1 MENTETRSAL
11 FTVRDAEDALIRFT
25 FILFLILGGIVLHE
39 IILEGRAW
47 LDAVYVM
54 LRSKPQAL
62 AWATGLTMS
71 IEGGMIMFSRL
82 QDYRDRR
89 KRRLDK
95 ALAEGIAKGKAEGIA
110 EGKAEGIAEGKAEG
124 IARGRA
130 EVYQEFAE
138 VHQEFAAWNARRL
151 VAEARNE
158 PFTEPFPEPPD
169 TEDI

>member
-89 KRRLDK
+89 KKRFD
-95 ALAEGIAKGKAEGIA
+95 EAKA
-110 EGKAEGIAEGKAEG
+110 EGKAEA
-124 IARGRA
+124 
-130 EVYQEFAE
+130 YQELAE
-138 VHQEFAAWNARRL
+138 VHQELAAWNARRL
-151 VAEARNE
+151 AAEARNE

-169 TEDI
+169 PKDI